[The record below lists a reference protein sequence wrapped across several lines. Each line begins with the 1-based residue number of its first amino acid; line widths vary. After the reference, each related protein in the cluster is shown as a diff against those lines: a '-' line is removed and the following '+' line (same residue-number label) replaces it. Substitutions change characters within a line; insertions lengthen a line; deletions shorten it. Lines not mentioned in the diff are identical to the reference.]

1 MPRQMSISA
10 LPTLSKVLNLLLPR
24 SCLLCGDTA
33 QSALC
38 AGCAADLLRL
48 ASPVC
53 SICAAP
59 LVTPAPRCADCLRDP
74 PAYDATHAAL
84 RYAFPLDRLVQ
95 HLKFGGRH
103 AFHRLASAD
112 FFAAC
117 LLAGPHPDGDII
129 VPVPLSRVRLRERGF
144 NQALEIARPLARALD
159 LPLDTH
165 ALVRARDTPPQSRLP
180 WRVRHRN
187 VRHAFAC
194 TEDFAGKTV
203 IVVDDV
209 MTTGATLDA
218 VARTLKANGAVR
230 VVNWVVAR
238 AVKRAT

>member
-10 LPTLSKVLNLLLPR
+10 LLDRLLPR
-24 SCLLCGDTA
+24 SCLLCGGAATE
-33 QSALC
+33 ALC
-38 AGCAADLLRL
+38 PGCDADLPELGRHVC
-48 ASPVC
+48 PVC
-53 SICAAP
+53 ATP
-59 LVTPAPRCADCLRDP
+59 LVTAAPRCTDCLRNP
-74 PAYDATHAAL
+74 PAYDATCAAL

-95 HLKFGGRH
+95 QLKFGGRH
-103 AFHRLASAD
+103 AFHRLAGAD

-117 LLAGPHPDGDII
+117 LLAGPHPPGDVIL
-129 VPVPLSRVRLRERGF
+129 PVPLSRERLRERGF
-144 NQALEIARPLARALD
+144 NQALEIAKPLARALA
-159 LPLDTH
+159 LPLDTQ
-165 ALVRARDTPPQSRLP
+165 ALIRARDTPPQSRLP

-194 TEDFAGKTV
+194 TEDFAGKTA